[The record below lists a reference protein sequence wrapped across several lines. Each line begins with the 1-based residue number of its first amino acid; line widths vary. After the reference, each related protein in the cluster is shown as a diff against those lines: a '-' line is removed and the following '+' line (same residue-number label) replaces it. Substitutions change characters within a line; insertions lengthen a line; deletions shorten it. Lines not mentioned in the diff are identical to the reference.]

1 MLSQY
6 KNINQIISAN
16 KSITAER
23 FDRTKSEFFSFDAEN
38 SIYSNKEIIEGLD
51 SSKVEMHVYAGDT
64 WLTGNH
70 KIQFQTKIPE
80 FRDKI
85 TNKLININ
93 GAIGIDV
100 YSEFNNLKLTAGKFK
115 IAINFFNNLIGSYD
129 RHHLRID
136 EISPDKF

>member
-16 KSITAER
+16 KSIPAER

-129 RHHLRID
+129 RQHLRID

>member
-38 SIYSNKEIIEGLD
+38 SIYSNKEIIQGLD
-51 SSKVEMHVYAGDT
+51 SSKVEMHVYAGDS

-80 FRDKI
+80 FNVAVPLFSTTI
-85 TNKLININ
+85 W
-93 GAIGIDV
+93 
-100 YSEFNNLKLTAGKFK
+100 Y
-115 IAINFFNNLIGSYD
+115 
-129 RHHLRID
+129 
-136 EISPDKF
+136 SPD